1 MKKKFIS
8 LNVKFFLIALAV
20 AIIPAGIVGG
30 TMYYKSIESAME
42 KQEYAA
48 ENFMHNIADTISV
61 VQQYVRS
68 VSLNII
74 SDNQVRGALLLKV
87 PPEDVRV
94 KRQNEISEAFFFY
107 TGLVSYIDGIY
118 LKGNNGIETLIGKMD
133 TSYLDKNLGEVQKAR
148 GGAVWKWVE
157 EGTKN
162 NLYLLREIRDKE
174 NPSVPLGYMQIL
186 VRSDVI
192 EEQLRVFL
200 ETFPGYVALC
210 DRNGSELIRQGE
222 LTVDM
227 EDVKDLLCSAEDFN
241 SIKKKGMILYC
252 NKIASSQWTI
262 VSGMQSSDLFA
273 ENEAIK
279 LLFLTIIASTL
290 VLSLGIV
297 YMMAKLI
304 TQPLIELTEQTKKIT
319 EEDYDIHLNIFS
331 NDEFGI
337 LAENFN
343 YMAER
348 LDELVNEELRN
359 KVLLQEAQFNALQA
373 QINPHFLYNNLDTAY
388 WMSRMEKAEKT
399 GKILLAL
406 SALYRSAAR
415 SGNKIITVEEEV
427 KYAQD
432 YITIQE
438 LRLGNQIQFELKVE
452 DATKEC
458 LTVRFI
464 LQPLIE
470 NSIEHGILPGGMEG
484 HISIRIYADEEF
496 LYFEVKDSGMEVS
509 AEEITKILQAEK
521 VEGRRG
527 MAIRNIHQRIQ
538 IQYGMQFGLTFSKIA
553 TGGISTIVR
562 QPAVKKTT

>member
-1 MKKKFIS
+1 
-8 LNVKFFLIALAV
+8 
-20 AIIPAGIVGG
+20 
-30 TMYYKSIESAME
+30 
-42 KQEYAA
+42 
-48 ENFMHNIADTISV
+48 
-61 VQQYVRS
+61 
-68 VSLNII
+68 
-74 SDNQVRGALLLKV
+74 
-87 PPEDVRV
+87 
-94 KRQNEISEAFFFY
+94 
-107 TGLVSYIDGIY
+107 
-118 LKGNNGIETLIGKMD
+118 
-133 TSYLDKNLGEVQKAR
+133 
-148 GGAVWKWVE
+148 
-157 EGTKN
+157 
-162 NLYLLREIRDKE
+162 
-174 NPSVPLGYMQIL
+174 
-186 VRSDVI
+186 
-192 EEQLRVFL
+192 
-200 ETFPGYVALC
+200 
-210 DRNGSELIRQGE
+210 
-222 LTVDM
+222 
-227 EDVKDLLCSAEDFN
+227 
-241 SIKKKGMILYC
+241 MILYC
-252 NKIASSQWTI
+252 NKIASNQWTI

-538 IQYGMQFGLTFSKIA
+538 IQYGMQFGLTFSQIP